1 MTDLTK
7 EFQKAEKEIS
17 NYQLK
22 VTATIT
28 NLHGQ
33 YAQRTQELKSVV
45 FSHEDKASTEK
56 EELAKMAKLERAK
69 IVLIHTFPTNGN
81 GKLTAPIGGSRGY
94 LAGALRAA
102 LKSKYGGQT
111 SKKTSPVYGYTN
123 KLANGVFV
131 EPSWIEVGDSFSN
144 DPDKPTGY
152 LIQRV
157 GSTEFYDV
165 VKEAR
170 INFTITVMSDFKE
183 DTLLELLAL
192 CQRLGIGPKRRGLLK
207 IERVEKIG

>member
-1 MTDLTK
+1 MDITTK
-7 EFQKAEKEIS
+7 FQKAEKGIS

-69 IVLIHTFPTNGN
+69 VVFIHTFPTNGD
-81 GKLTAPIGGSRGY
+81 GKLIAPIGGNRGY
-94 LAGALRAA
+94 LAGALRTA

-111 SKKTSPVYGYTN
+111 NKKNSPVYGYTSR
-123 KLANGVFV
+123 LANGVFV
-131 EPSWIEVGDSFSN
+131 EPDWIEVGDSFSN
-144 DPDKPTGY
+144 DSDKPTGY

-157 GSTEFYDV
+157 GNTEYYDIV
-165 VKEAR
+165 REAKV
-170 INFTITVMSDFKE
+170 NFTITVMSDFKE
-183 DTLLELLAL
+183 EILLELLAL
-192 CQRLGIGPKRRGLLK
+192 AQRLGIGPKRRGLLK
-207 IERVEKIG
+207 IEKVEKL